1 MDSLEAQLEAAAEAR
16 VAAAAEL
23 TGARRDLMAT
33 RLAAMEKKTRLAE
46 EQEKAGKAPL
56 PDKAAHPSLSC
67 RWERLPS
74 QIRQPTL
81 LFLAGGRER
90 LGRRLRSRREN

>member
-33 RLAAMEKKTRLAE
+33 RLAAMEKKICLSE
-46 EQEKAGKAPL
+46 EQEKVGKAPL
-56 PDKAAHPSLSC
+56 PDKAAHPPFPC
-67 RWERLPS
+67 RRERLPS
-74 QIRQPTL
+74 QIRQPTHP
-81 LFLAGGRER
+81 FPAGGKGSPPR
-90 LGRRLRSRREN
+90 